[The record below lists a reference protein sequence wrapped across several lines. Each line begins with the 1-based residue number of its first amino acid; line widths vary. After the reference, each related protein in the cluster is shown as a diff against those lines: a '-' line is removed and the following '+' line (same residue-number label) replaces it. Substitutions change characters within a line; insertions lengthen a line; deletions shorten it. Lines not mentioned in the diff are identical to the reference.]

1 MNREQEKA
9 MHARLGNGNGS
20 ENTESRKNMMEGMKV
35 ARTPYDRDY
44 NREYNNYNSGA
55 YAEEEILKNEGMIDA
70 SDTPSVKLLKE
81 HFPRHHHSVGRHG
94 HHRTGTVS
102 FQHEDK
108 SSRSPLKNE
117 IKKEKAVIN
126 KLLKGSPPT
135 RYQKQLGIA
144 GISTPDIMK
153 EKI

>member
-1 MNREQEKA
+1 
-9 MHARLGNGNGS
+9 MHARLGSSSSSQNID
-20 ENTESRKNMMEGMKV
+20 SRKKLLEEMKV
-35 ARTPYDRDY
+35 ARTPYDKEY
-44 NREYNNYNSGA
+44 NREYNQFNSGA
-55 YAEEEILKNEGMIDA
+55 YANEEILKNEGLVDA
-70 SDTPSVKLLKE
+70 SDMPSRKLLHE

-94 HHRTGTVS
+94 HHETGMIN

-108 SSRSPLKNE
+108 TSRSPLSKE
-117 IKKEKAVIN
+117 IKKEKAVIG
-126 KLLKGSPPT
+126 KLLKGPPPS